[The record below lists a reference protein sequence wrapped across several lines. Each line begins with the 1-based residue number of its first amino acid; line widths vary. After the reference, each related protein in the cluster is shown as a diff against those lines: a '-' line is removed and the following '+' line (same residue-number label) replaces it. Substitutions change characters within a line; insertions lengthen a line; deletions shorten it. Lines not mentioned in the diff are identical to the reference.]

1 MRKTVALDSLKPN
14 AALRFLYRTVPG
26 RFLLLGL
33 IKPSVSRAV
42 GAVLSVPLSQVLIPG
57 FVRRNGID
65 LSRYQGQ
72 PYKSY
77 NDFFSREIRPQNLHI
92 ADGLIAPCDSRLS
105 AYPIDENAVFA
116 VKESLYSLEEMLDDK
131 ALAQEFSGGT
141 CLIFRLE
148 VTDYHRYCYFDTCEE
163 LSHRAIDGVL
173 HTVQPVAVHAY
184 PVYHRNS
191 REVTVLQTQSFGKA
205 VQIEV
210 GALCVGK
217 IANHHRAGLHMR
229 GEEKGMFLF
238 GGSTVILLVKN
249 AQLDSEILENTRAN
263 LETLVTIGERI
274 GQ

>member
-1 MRKTVALDSLKPN
+1 MRKTVALASLKPN

-26 RFLLLGL
+26 RCILRVL
-33 IKPSVSRAV
+33 IQPPVSKAV
-42 GAVLSVPLSQVLIPG
+42 GAVLSSPLSRVLIPG

-72 PYKSY
+72 PYASY
-77 NDFFSREIRPQNLHI
+77 NAFFSREIKPENLHI

-105 AYPIDENAVFA
+105 AYPIDENAVFSI
-116 VKESLYSLEEMLDDK
+116 KGSLYSLEEILDDCD
-131 ALAQEFSGGT
+131 LAAQFRGGT

-163 LSHRAIDGVL
+163 ISHRAIPGVL
-173 HTVQPVAVHAY
+173 HTVQPIAIHAC
-184 PVYHRNS
+184 PVFHRNS
-191 REVTVLQTQSFGKA
+191 REVTVMQTEHYGKA

-217 IANHHRAGLHMR
+217 IANHHRPGLHGR

-238 GGSTVILLVKN
+238 GGSTVMVLVKN
-249 AQLDSEILENTRAN
+249 AQVDPEILENTRQDR
-263 LETLVTIGERI
+263 ETFVTIGEKI
-274 GQ
+274 GS